1 MAYYVQNGLLLASSV
16 HAYTCS
22 VAVNNS
28 NREGSGAMSVLFAA
42 RLAVH
47 MRVSSGKKPLC
58 ARALRSAVPV
68 LCRAHD
74 DTNDLS
80 AKSETA
86 SDVFEVCAAP
96 GVVPEPSRLDA
107 YLTVKVP
114 DVSRGRI
121 VASIKG
127 GLVVVNGT
135 HVKKPSHKISAGD
148 RIVCEIPAPPPL
160 EANPEDIPL
169 EIHYED
175 DHLMIVNKP
184 AGMVVHPSAG
194 HQSGTL
200 VNAVLF
206 HCRLPPMRVLSGNQH
221 TLSARAKTDGDEA
234 DSSLIFANPADF
246 PDTIIRP
253 GIVHRLDKGT
263 TGLMVVAKDPF
274 THAGLCDQF
283 AARTVRRRYLA
294 MVIGA
299 PDPLSGRVSAPIG
312 RDPSDRLRMGVVHGA
327 GGRHAASNFSVRTS
341 LARGNAALVE
351 WQLETGRTHQI
362 RVHTKEIGHPI
373 LGDDTYGG
381 GGRSAAERL
390 HRKGAMSLD
399 RAKMILQKCSRPM
412 LHARTL
418 GFQHPVTGE
427 ELDFAVEPPE
437 DFATIFQLLND
448 DK

>member
-1 MAYYVQNGLLLASSV
+1 
-16 HAYTCS
+16 
-22 VAVNNS
+22 
-28 NREGSGAMSVLFAA
+28 
-42 RLAVH
+42 
-47 MRVSSGKKPLC
+47 
-58 ARALRSAVPV
+58 
-68 LCRAHD
+68 
-74 DTNDLS
+74 
-80 AKSETA
+80 
-86 SDVFEVCAAP
+86 VFEVCAAL

-107 YLTVKVP
+107 YLTAKVP

-121 VASIKG
+121 VASIKS
-127 GLVVVNGT
+127 GLVVVNGI

-169 EIHYED
+169 EVHYED
-175 DHLMIVNKP
+175 DHLIIVNKP

-194 HQSGTL
+194 HESGTL

-206 HCRLPPMRVLSGNQH
+206 HCRLPPMRVLSGNQR
-221 TLSARAKTDGDEA
+221 AREKTDGDEA

-294 MVIGA
+294 LVIGA
-299 PDPLSGRVSAPIG
+299 PNPLSGRVSAPIG
-312 RDPSDRLRMGVVHGA
+312 RDPLDRLRMGVVHGA
-327 GGRHAASNFSVRTS
+327 GGRHAASNFAVRTS

-390 HRKGAMSLD
+390 HRKGAMSID
-399 RAKMILQKCSRPM
+399 QAKLILQKCSRPM

-427 ELDFAVEPPE
+427 ELDFAVEPPA

>member
-1 MAYYVQNGLLLASSV
+1 
-16 HAYTCS
+16 
-22 VAVNNS
+22 
-28 NREGSGAMSVLFAA
+28 MSALVAA

-47 MRVSSGKKPLC
+47 FRVSSGSKALH
-58 ARALRSAVPV
+58 ARALRSSVPV

-74 DTNDLS
+74 DTNDLPT
-80 AKSETA
+80 KSGKA
-86 SDVFEVCAAP
+86 SEVFEVCAAP

-114 DVSRGRI
+114 EVSRGRI

-127 GLVVVNGT
+127 GLVVVNGV

-148 RIVCEIPAPPPL
+148 RIVCEVPSTPPL

-194 HQSGTL
+194 HESGTL

-206 HCRLPPMRVLSGNQH
+206 HCQLPPMRVLSGNQSN
-221 TLSARAKTDGDEA
+221 LSAHEEEDGDEA
-234 DSSLIFANPADF
+234 SSSKIYTQAKISNHVPEFPSSL
-246 PDTIIRP
+246 PDAIIRP

-274 THAGLCDQF
+274 THAGLCEQF

-294 MVIGA
+294 IVVGI
-299 PDPLSGRVSAPIG
+299 PNPLSGRVNAPIG
-312 RDPSDRLRMGVVHGA
+312 RDPKDRLRMGVVRGA
-327 GGRHAASNFSVRTS
+327 GGRHAASNFTVRTS
-341 LARGNAALVE
+341 LAQGNAALVE

-390 HRKGAMSLD
+390 HRRGAMNID
-399 RAKMILQKCSRPM
+399 QARNVLQKCNRPM

-427 ELDFAVEPPE
+427 ELDFAVDPPS

-448 DK
+448 V

>member
-1 MAYYVQNGLLLASSV
+1 MPAHAATPRVALCHVGMFSS
-16 HAYTCS
+16 
-22 VAVNNS
+22 
-28 NREGSGAMSVLFAA
+28 GSKSARCLSRAFAA
-42 RLAVH
+42 VRSPARRCDRRLGRRICSTAAD
-47 MRVSSGKKPLC
+47 VSIN
-58 ARALRSAVPV
+58 
-68 LCRAHD
+68 
-74 DTNDLS
+74 TNDLPS
-80 AKSETA
+80 KKTDKASE
-86 SDVFEVCAAP
+86 VFEVCAAP

-114 DVSRGRI
+114 EVSRGRI

-127 GLVVVNGT
+127 GLVVVNGV

-148 RIVCEIPAPPPL
+148 RIVCEIPSPPPL
-160 EANPEDIPL
+160 EASPEDIPL

-194 HQSGTL
+194 HESGTL

-206 HCRLPPMRVLSGNQH
+206 HCRLPPMRVLSGHQSNP
-221 TLSARAKTDGDEA
+221 SAHEEKDDDEA
-234 DSSLIFANPADF
+234 SSSKIYTQANISNHMLEFPSTF
-246 PDTIIRP
+246 PDAIIRP

-274 THAGLCDQF
+274 THAGLCEQF

-294 MVIGA
+294 IVIGI
-299 PDPLSGRVSAPIG
+299 PNPLSGRVNAPIG
-312 RDPSDRLRMGVVHGA
+312 RDPMDRLRMGVVRGV
-327 GGRHAASNFSVRTS
+327 GGRQAASNYTVRTS
-341 LARGNAALVE
+341 LAQGNAALVE

-362 RVHTKEIGHPI
+362 RVHTKDIGHSI

-381 GGRSAAERL
+381 GGRSAVERL
-390 HRKGAMSLD
+390 HRRGAMNFEQ
-399 RAKMILQKCSRPM
+399 AKKVLQKCNRPM

-427 ELDFAVEPPE
+427 ELDFAVDPPS
-437 DFATIFQLLND
+437 DFAAIFQLLND
-448 DK
+448 V